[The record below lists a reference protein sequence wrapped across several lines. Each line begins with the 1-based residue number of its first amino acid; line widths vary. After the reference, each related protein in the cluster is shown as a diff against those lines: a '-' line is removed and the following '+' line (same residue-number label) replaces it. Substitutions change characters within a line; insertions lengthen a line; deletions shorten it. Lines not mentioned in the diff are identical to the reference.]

1 MSLVQFQPRVAPEMT
16 GGRDDGPELRQVFA
30 DLASGTT
37 LKLGFVD
44 DIGPL
49 FSRERPSGLLGLT
62 SDVRVV
68 EGTGGG
74 ESREDGQTR
83 KGKGIFHHKLLRKGG

>member
-1 MSLVQFQPRVAPEMT
+1 
-16 GGRDDGPELRQVFA
+16 VFA

-37 LKLGFVD
+37 LKLGLVD
-44 DIGPL
+44 DVGTL
-49 FSRERPSGLLGLT
+49 LRRERPAGLLGLI

-83 KGKGIFHHKLLRKGG
+83 KGKGVFHHKLLRKGG